1 MFLEDLGSM
10 ELQKNRWSNL
20 SLMFFDQ
27 AKKLSTQP
35 LLWFRFRENEYYHSL
50 SLIGRKG
57 TTTIDFT
64 PTGISLKKDVLS
76 KLPEQAQLH
85 GRDRIQT
92 RIKEIEKEYL
102 TLDIIRGLSNKELS

>member
-35 LLWFRFRENEYYHSL
+35 LLWFQENESYHSL
-50 SLIGRKG
+50 SLVGRKD

-64 PTGISLKKDVLS
+64 SAGVSLKKDMLS

-85 GRDRIQT
+85 GRERIQT